1 VDHLWPFPNEHIFL
15 TFFYLGMRRFLVD
28 RSNCPEAGGS
38 DGPARH
44 PNVEEPTGLEERPNE
59 APGHPEPEPD
69 MGNVTSE
76 FDPNEIRSDPALR
89 KQIYEY
95 APDIQDQV
103 RRAYILK
110 GPSQPTN
117 ILKDPKT
124 RGFSMGW
131 YKKYNWLEYSESK
144 DAGYCFYCFL
154 FKQPGR
160 AQHFGHDVFNKTG
173 WRDWRH
179 AYKALPEH
187 VGGVGSAHNQCVQK
201 YADFKNQRQ
210 NVQRVI
216 DRATKQSEE
225 LYEIRLTSSL
235 RCSRL
240 LIKCGLSFRGHDE
253 SASSLNKGNFQELVD
268 FLKDNNEE
276 VRNAYDRGGLNCKM
290 TSPDIQ
296 KDLTRCCAEEITEAI
311 MEEIGN
317 RPFSVLIDE
326 SRDIS
331 VKEQMAVILRYAVNS
346 ILLSNMYS
354 IQLN

>member
-1 VDHLWPFPNEHIFL
+1 
-15 TFFYLGMRRFLVD
+15 MRRFLVD
-28 RSNCPEAGGS
+28 RRTCPDAGGS
-38 DGPARH
+38 NELETH
-44 PNVEEPTGLEERPNE
+44 PNIEEPHE
-59 APGHPEPEPD
+59 APGHPGPEPTMD
-69 MGNVTSE
+69 NFTSE
-76 FDPNEIRSDPALR
+76 FDPNEIVCDPALR

-95 APDIQDQV
+95 APEIQDQV

-117 ILKDPKT
+117 ILKDPGS
-124 RGFSMGW
+124 RGFSVGW

-144 DAGYCFYCFL
+144 DVGYCLYCFL

-160 AQHFGHDVFNKTG
+160 AQHFGYDVFNKTG
-173 WRDWRH
+173 WRDWKH

-187 VGGVGSAHNQCVQK
+187 VGGVGSAHNKCVQK
-201 YADFKNQRQ
+201 YGDFKNQRQ
-210 NVQRVI
+210 SVQRVLK
-216 DRATKQSEE
+216 RASKQSEE
-225 LYEIRLTSSL
+225 LYQTRLTSTL
-235 RCSRL
+235 RCSRYL
-240 LIKCGLSFRGHDE
+240 LKQGLAFCGHNE
-253 SASSLNKGNFQELVD
+253 SSSSLNKGNLLELID

-296 KDLTRCCAEEITEAI
+296 KDLARCCAEEITEAI

-331 VKEQMAVILRYAVNS
+331 VKKQMAVILRLVTS
-346 ILLSNMYS
+346 ILCQFY
-354 IQLN
+354 